1 MKNLVILMSMVFG
14 LVVSQYLNDAEC
26 GKRPLFTAASGAN
39 EEQDSEGGRIVGG
52 DLAKSGDHKWQ
63 VAVLRNGVTFA
74 CGGSILNEFT
84 VLTAAHC
91 VVDPA

>member
-1 MKNLVILMSMVFG
+1 MKSLVILMSMVFG

-26 GKRPLFTAASGAN
+26 GKRPLFTASAN
-39 EEQDSEGGRIVGG
+39 EQDSEGRIVGG

-63 VAVLRNGVTFA
+63 VALLRNGITFA

-91 VVDPA
+91 VVDPV